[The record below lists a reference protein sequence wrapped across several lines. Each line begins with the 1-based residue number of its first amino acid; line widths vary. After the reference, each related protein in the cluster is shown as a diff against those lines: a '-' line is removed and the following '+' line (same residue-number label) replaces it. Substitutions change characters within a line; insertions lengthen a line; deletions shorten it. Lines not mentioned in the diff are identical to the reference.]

1 MKTNLIR
8 IGNSR
13 GVRIPKILIEQA
25 RLSET
30 VELEGEEGRVI
41 IRSAIKP
48 RAGWDEAFR
57 SMHEQGDDALLDRE
71 TRAPSKWERS
81 EWSW

>member
-13 GVRIPKILIEQA
+13 GVRIPKALIEQA

-30 VELEGEEGRVI
+30 VELEGGEGGVI

-57 SMHEQGDDALLDRE
+57 SMHEQGDDALPRPD
-71 TRAPSKWERS
+71 SHGG
-81 EWSW
+81 